1 MPEVGGRTVG
11 AALARAVF
19 VVALGVAIGAQLAI
33 MSVLDSE
40 RAGDAARTVAESE
53 FAVEL
58 VDDAVRRAVSPTTG
72 DELGAQIARQAS
84 NDPRV
89 AEVLRLGLIDAHRSI
104 VEPDAVAST
113 GSAEVQTVLDD
124 LLTEAEARTGIDLD
138 AVRSDVGAPA
148 IDPRFV
154 PDAGAR
160 PLTKN
165 VRTLAAVIALLAAL
179 LAVAV
184 HPRPGRAIAGLGIG
198 SAIACGIWAVV
209 LLVLGWLIGTFTG
222 TLFGRLLDAIWR
234 ASSSS
239 MLLVVGAGAVLG
251 IALWFGGVAV
261 DGFTRPPRAGAARR

>member
-40 RAGDAARTVAESE
+40 RADDAARAVSESE

-58 VDDAVRRAVSPTTG
+58 VDDAVRRAVSPTAG
-72 DELGAQIARQAS
+72 DELGAQIAQQAS
-84 NDPRV
+84 TDPRV

-160 PLTKN
+160 PLTQG
-165 VRTLAAVIALLAAL
+165 VRTLAAMVALIAAL

-198 SAIACGIWAVV
+198 SAIVCGIWAVV

-234 ASSSS
+234 ASSSA

-261 DGFTRPPRAGAARR
+261 DGFTRRPRGGVARR

>member
-1 MPEVGGRTVG
+1 MPDVRGRTVG

-40 RAGDAARTVAESE
+40 RADDAARTVAESE

-72 DELGAQIARQAS
+72 DELGAQIAQQAS
-84 NDPRV
+84 TDPRV

-124 LLTEAEARTGIDLD
+124 LLTEAETRTGIDLA

-160 PLTKN
+160 PLTKG
-165 VRTLAAVIALLAAL
+165 VRTLAAVVALIAAL

-198 SAIACGIWAVV
+198 SAIVCGVWAVV
-209 LLVLGWLIGTFTG
+209 LFVLGWLIGTFSG

-234 ASSSS
+234 ASSSA
-239 MLLVVGAGAVLG
+239 MLLAVGAGAVLG

-261 DGFTRPPRAGAARR
+261 DGFTRRARAGVARR

>member
-1 MPEVGGRTVG
+1 MPDVRGRTVG

-40 RAGDAARTVAESE
+40 RADDAARTVAESE

-72 DELGAQIARQAS
+72 DELGAQIAQQAS
-84 NDPRV
+84 TDPRV

-124 LLTEAEARTGIDLD
+124 LLTEAETRTGIDLA

-160 PLTKN
+160 PLTKG
-165 VRTLAAVIALLAAL
+165 VRTLAAVVALIAAL

-198 SAIACGIWAVV
+198 SAIVCGVWAVV
-209 LLVLGWLIGTFTG
+209 LFVLGWLIGTFSG

-234 ASSSS
+234 ASSSA
-239 MLLVVGAGAVLG
+239 MLLAVGAGAVLG
-251 IALWFGGVAV
+251 IARWFGGVAV
-261 DGFTRPPRAGAARR
+261 DGFTRRARAGVARR